1 MHRLARNILL
11 GTGALT
17 LAAVAGLAAQSG
29 APQPDP
35 TLAELK
41 AMRADINERLE
52 ANIRVQLLLGR
63 LQLQEQRTNTVVRQL
78 SEVQE
83 KMRVHDQTKTQVEA
97 GLKMFGDLK
106 VDDPGDPDDVPFFLA
121 PLKAQIEQ
129 LAKTDAE
136 LKLQQSELTA
146 ALGQEQARWAAFNT
160 KLEELERLFERRK

>member
-1 MHRLARNILL
+1 MSNVRTVLVV
-11 GTGALT
+11 GFVAL
-17 LAAVAGLAAQSG
+17 VAGAAASGQSG
-29 APQPDP
+29 TPPVDP
-35 TLAELK
+35 TVAELR